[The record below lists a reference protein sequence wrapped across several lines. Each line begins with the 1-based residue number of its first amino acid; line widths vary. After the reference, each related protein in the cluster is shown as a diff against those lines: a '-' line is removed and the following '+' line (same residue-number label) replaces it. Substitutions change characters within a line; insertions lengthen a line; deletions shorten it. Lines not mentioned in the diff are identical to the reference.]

1 MRQKLFILLA
11 GLALGL
17 LLKDWAPS
25 VTRLTNLV
33 SEGDTPAILLGR
45 AISPEAVLPRV
56 DGLNQ
61 PKDGS
66 SRLLIAASSPSAEQ
80 PVLAWVIPA
89 VVRVTGP
96 AFAGSGV
103 IIDASGLVLTSA
115 HVVGD
120 ATEVSVE
127 VEDTRRLTGRV
138 VRADAQRDLALV
150 QLPRGSYPAAFLSS
164 GKGPLLGSPAIAV
177 GYPLGLPGPA
187 SVTTGVV
194 SRLLAEPELGRTM
207 LQTDAAIN
215 LGNSGGPIVDQGG
228 AIIGI
233 VASVMGDY
241 QSVPARG
248 ISFAVSAETIRQ
260 EFLAGS

>member
-1 MRQKLFILLA
+1 VRQKLFIFLA

-17 LLKDWAPS
+17 PWAPG

-33 SEGDTPAILLGR
+33 SGGDAPAILLGR
-45 AISPEAVLPRV
+45 TISPEAAAN
-56 DGLNQ
+56 D
-61 PKDGS
+61 S
-66 SRLLIAASSPSAEQ
+66 SRLLIAAANPSAEQ
-80 PVLAWVIPA
+80 PVLTWVIPA
-89 VVRVTGP
+89 VVRVTGS

-103 IIDASGLVLTSA
+103 IIDSSGLVLTSA

-120 ATEVSVE
+120 ATEVSV
-127 VEDTRRLTGRV
+127 VVADTTYLTGRV
-138 VRADAQRDLALV
+138 VRSDAKRDLALV
-150 QLPRGSYPAAFLSS
+150 RLPEGSYPAASLSS
-164 GKGPLLGSPAIAV
+164 AQVPSLGAPAIAV
-177 GYPLGLPGPA
+177 GYPLGMPGPA
-187 SVTTGVV
+187 SVTSGVV
-194 SRLLAEPELGRTM
+194 SRLVGEPELGRTM